1 MGATKY
7 EIYTDELIN
16 MANMLKAMAHPA
28 RLKALL
34 IIANETDEDITAK
47 DILKGI
53 NLSQSTISAHL
64 KQLSDVGLVKTRI
77 GIKNNKSCLCY
88 RIHKPALEQ
97 VEKLLHH
104 LFSKTDLKTDDSYQS
119 LREFY
124 SKLRMITNWNQCFD
138 S

>member
-16 MANMLKAMAHPA
+16 MSEMLKAMAHPA

-34 IIANETDEDITAK
+34 IIANEANEDITAK
-47 DILKGI
+47 DILREIK
-53 NLSQSTISAHL
+53 LSQSTISVHL
-64 KQLSDVGLVKTRI
+64 KQLSNAGLVKTRI
-77 GIKNNKSCLCY
+77 ETKSNKSCLCY
-88 RIHKPALEQ
+88 RINKPALEQ
-97 VEKLLHH
+97 VEKLLNH
-104 LFSKTDLKTDDSYQS
+104 LFSKADLKADDSYES
-119 LREFY
+119 YKKFY